1 MLFQALIIG
10 GALFIGALIGYIL
23 KKLLTEE
30 SIQSAQK
37 KAHKIIE
44 EGREKQKQVLLEAQN
59 QALKVIDDAKNE
71 ERQRRQE
78 INDLQS
84 RLEKR
89 ETMFDNKILE
99 FETKQQK
106 LYDQLEKLEQA
117 KEEIGKLREQQ
128 VEKLEKIAGLSKTD
142 AQNLLIKSV
151 EDGMSDELLQRIRK
165 QENQAHEEL
174 ERRSKKLLSSV
185 IERIASG
192 HTAESTALI
201 LPLPSDEMKG
211 RIIGKE
217 GRNIKTIEQL
227 TGVELIVDETPESIM
242 VSGFNPIRR
251 HLAKRAL
258 EILMS
263 DGRIHP
269 ARIEEVVSQVKKEL
283 VQDITKAGEEA
294 AYQAGVVGLDPK
306 LVQILGRLKYRT
318 SFGQNQ
324 LQHALEVSYLST
336 LLAQELGADVA
347 VCRKGGLLHDIGKAL
362 DHEVQGGHPEIGY
375 DLMKKFGLPEEVAY
389 MAIAHHED
397 SPKTLEG
404 VVVKVADAISGS
416 RPGARR
422 DSYEQYIQRLEDI
435 EKIAN
440 SFEGVE
446 KSYAIQAGREVR
458 VFINPEKADDY
469 TMKKMAR
476 DIANKIE
483 GELKYPGEIKV
494 TAIREKRVIEYAR

>member
-389 MAIAHHED
+389 MAIGHNED

-404 VVVKVADAISGS
+404 VVVKVDDGIAGS
-416 RPGARR
+416 RPGA
-422 DSYEQYIQRLEDI
+422 
-435 EKIAN
+435 
-440 SFEGVE
+440 
-446 KSYAIQAGREVR
+446 GRES
-458 VFINPEKADDY
+458 
-469 TMKKMAR
+469 
-476 DIANKIE
+476 
-483 GELKYPGEIKV
+483 
-494 TAIREKRVIEYAR
+494 